1 MSNET
6 GISSLRRVA
15 IPDLLKHNFFIPDY
29 QRGYRWESK
38 QILQLIEDVH
48 GFFQDVRSGSFY
60 CLQPIVVKECSKE
73 VIERHALRSD
83 IDDNRWYE
91 VIDGQQRLTTIRVLL
106 AFYFAQ
112 NPLDARQPFKIAY
125 ETRPEVA
132 VLFDRLVLDL
142 RTRSF
147 SYSEQN
153 VANSEQNVAKSVDRK
168 FIENCIRTVFGCFTH
183 EAAWRPGEPFHLR
196 LQDFGGFL
204 ENLMKNGEDTKSV
217 QVLWYETF
225 EECDAR
231 DIFERINDLRI
242 PLSNSE
248 IIRAMFLSESAKYAY
263 EGKPAK
269 GDPGDDAVLRMLK
282 EQDRHA
288 KQLHINARW
297 DEMEHRLRNDDFWA
311 FITNQRPETS
321 RNRIEVLFDL
331 ISKKYVPG
339 QDGGGVLN
347 KDDPLYTYLYFDA
360 QIKEGRYDLWRLW
373 RKVEACFSRLCYWY
387 ENDDCY
393 HRIGYLVLM
402 QPKGDQALSEL
413 LEQADVQDNDEFVD
427 EVADRI
433 KAQLPRP
440 EEIAG
445 LSYEDTSGK
454 IKSLLILHNIESCRG
469 NAVVGRFP
477 FALFKRRG
485 REKGWTLEHIH
496 AQNSECL
503 PQNDK
508 APWLEWAKVNLEA
521 LRNNGLA
528 EDPHLIPDLVEAVE
542 KLTTGDNRYTHDR
555 IVGLFDRVAAV
566 YQSGP
571 VPRLHQLSNLALLD
585 GGVNAGIGN
594 SAFEVKRQYVAKA
607 DADGDYVPYCTRKV
621 FAKLYYPKDS
631 DGGMLLSRRTYAWDE
646 EDRKCY
652 LDDIREKLSPYIP
665 MTAYETKE
673 V

>member
-1 MSNET
+1 MSSET
-6 GISSLRRVA
+6 RASTLKRVA

-29 QRGYRWESK
+29 QRGYRWESR

-48 GFFQDVRSGSFY
+48 VFFHNMHSGFFY
-60 CLQPIVVKECSKE
+60 CLQPIVVKECDKD
-73 VIERHALRSD
+73 VIERYDLQSD
-83 IDDNRWYE
+83 IDGNRWYE
-91 VIDGQQRLTTIRVLL
+91 VIDGQQRLTTIRILL

-112 NPLDARQPFKIAY
+112 NPLDGRKPFKIAY

-132 VLFDRLVLDL
+132 HLFDRLVLDF

-147 SYSEQN
+147 SYSDPE
-153 VANSEQNVAKSVDRK
+153 VAKSVDRK
-168 FIENCIRTVFGCFTH
+168 FIENCIRTVYGCFTH
-183 EAAWRPGEPFHLR
+183 EMSCRPGEPFHLR

-204 ENLMKNGEDTKSV
+204 DNIMKNGEDSKSV
-217 QVLWYETF
+217 QILWYETR
-225 EECDAR
+225 EDCDAR

-248 IIRAMFLSESAKYAY
+248 IIRAMFLSESAKYTYGGMAMS
-263 EGKPAK
+263 GGP
-269 GDPGDDAVLRMLK
+269 DDAAALRMLK

-331 ISKKYVPG
+331 ISKKHVPG

-360 QIKEGRYDLWRLW
+360 QIKEGRYDLWGLW

-427 EVADRI
+427 EIADRI

-445 LSYEDTSGK
+445 LSYEDTPGK

-477 FALFKRRG
+477 FALFKRKT

-508 APWLEWAKVNLEA
+508 GPWLEWAKVNLEA

-542 KLTTGDNRYTHDR
+542 KLTAGDNRYTHDR

-631 DGGMLLSRRTYAWDE
+631 DGGLLLSRRTYAWDE

-652 LDDIREKLSPYIP
+652 LDDIRKKLSPYIP
-665 MTAYETKE
+665 MTAYVTKE

>member
-6 GISSLRRVA
+6 EISSLRRVA

-38 QILQLIEDVH
+38 QVLQLIEDVH

-60 CLQPIVVKECSKE
+60 CLQPIVVKECEKE
-73 VIERHALRSD
+73 VIERHALKSD

-132 VLFDRLVLDL
+132 DLFDRLVLDL

-147 SYSEQN
+147 SYSGPE
-153 VANSEQNVAKSVDRK
+153 VAKSVDRK
-168 FIENCIRTVFGCFTH
+168 FIENCIQTVFGCFTH

-204 ENLMKNGEDTKSV
+204 DNLMKNGEDAKSV

-225 EECDAR
+225 EDCDAR
-231 DIFERINDLRI
+231 DIFGRINDLRI

-263 EGKPAK
+263 EGMATG
-269 GDPGDDAVLRMLK
+269 GDPDGAAALRMLK
-282 EQDRHA
+282 DQDRHA

-331 ISKKYVPG
+331 ISKKHVPG
-339 QDGGGVLN
+339 EDGGSVLN
-347 KDDPLYTYLYFDA
+347 RDDPLYTYLYFDA
-360 QIKEGRYDLWRLW
+360 LIKEGRCDLWGLW

-402 QPKGDQALSEL
+402 QQKGDQALSEL
-413 LEQADVQDNDEFVD
+413 LERADVLDNDGFVG

-445 LSYEDTSGK
+445 LSYEDTPGK
-454 IKSLLILHNIESCRG
+454 IKSLLVLHNIESCRG

-477 FALFKRRG
+477 FALFKRKT

-508 APWLEWAKVNLEA
+508 GPWLEWAKVNLEA
-521 LRNNGLA
+521 LRNNGFA

-542 KLTTGDNRYTHDR
+542 KLTAGDNRYTHDR
-555 IVGLFDRVAAV
+555 IVGLFDRVASV

-621 FAKLYYPKDS
+621 FAKLYYPKDA
-631 DGGMLLSRRTYAWDE
+631 GGGLLLSRRTYAWDE

>member
-6 GISSLRRVA
+6 GISWLRRVA

-38 QILQLIEDVH
+38 QVLQLIEDIY
-48 GFFQDVRSGSFY
+48 GFFQDMRSGSFY
-60 CLQPIVVKECSKE
+60 CLQPIVVKECTKE
-73 VIERHALRSD
+73 VIKRHALRSD

-91 VIDGQQRLTTIRVLL
+91 VIDGQQRLTTIRILL

-112 NPLDARQPFKIAY
+112 NPLDARRPFKIAY

-132 VLFDRLVLDL
+132 DLFDRLVVDL
-142 RTRSF
+142 RTQSF
-147 SYSEQN
+147 SY
-153 VANSEQNVAKSVDRK
+153 AGLDVAKSVDRK
-168 FIENCIRTVFGCFTH
+168 FIENCIRTVLGCFTH
-183 EAAWRPGEPFHLR
+183 EMAWRPGEQFHLR
-196 LQDFGGFL
+196 FQDFGRFFD
-204 ENLMKNGEDTKSV
+204 NLMKNGEDSKSV

-225 EECDAR
+225 EDVDAR

-248 IIRAMFLSESAKYAY
+248 IIRAMFLSESATYPY
-263 EGKPAK
+263 GGKTID
-269 GDPGDDAVLRMLK
+269 GDQGDAAGLQILK

-331 ISKKYVPG
+331 ISKKHVPREN
-339 QDGGGVLN
+339 DGGMLN
-347 KDDPLYTYLYFDA
+347 KEDPLYTYLYFDS

-373 RKVEACFSRLCYWY
+373 QKVEACFSRLCYWY

-402 QPKGDQALSEL
+402 QQKGDQVLSEL
-413 LEQADVQDNDEFVD
+413 LEQADVLDNDGFAG
-427 EVADRI
+427 EVVDRI
-433 KAQLPRP
+433 RALLPRR

-445 LSYEDTSGK
+445 LSYENTPVEIRSM
-454 IKSLLILHNIESCRG
+454 LILHNIESCRG

-477 FALFKRRG
+477 FALFKRKN

-508 APWLEWAKVNLEA
+508 GPWLEWAKINLEA

-528 EDPHLIPDLVEAVE
+528 VDPCLMEDLADAVK
-542 KLTTGDNRYTHDR
+542 KLTDGDNRYTHDR

-566 YQSGP
+566 YKAGP

-621 FAKLYYPKDS
+621 FAKLYYPKNA
-631 DGGMLLSRRTYAWDE
+631 GGELLLSRRTYAWDE

-652 LDDIREKLSPYIP
+652 LDDIREKLSPYIS